1 MYKKI
6 EISRRSIAFLI
17 LFPLFLYFLWI
28 IRELLFSLLIA
39 FIVMSALRP
48 IAGFL
53 KRKGMPRQ
61 AAIFVVFFGF
71 VLVFV
76 SLVSLIV
83 PPIFSETAAFFRNF
97 PALEKKL
104 SPEITKYVDL
114 SSFFQYVPSVTN
126 NIFSIVGNVF
136 SNFLFIITTLFFA
149 LYFLLEESLIR
160 KFFTIFLSDEELDHY
175 EIIVT
180 HVESRL
186 TSWFWGQ
193 ITLMLI
199 IGFMSYVG
207 LVLLGIK
214 YAVPLAVLAGL
225 LEAVPTIGPILSAIP
240 AILIGLSD
248 SYITGTF
255 ILALYFIIQQA
266 ENTLIVPIVMKKAT
280 GISPILILIALVI
293 GGKVGGVLGVLLS
306 IPMLIVGET
315 VVREVFLHYKR
326 KGKKTAT
333 LEDIT

>member
-39 FIVMSALRP
+39 FIIMSALRP
-48 IAGFL
+48 LAAFL
-53 KRKGMPRQ
+53 HRKGFPRQ

-83 PPIFSETAAFFRNF
+83 PPIFSETAAFLKTF
-97 PALEKKL
+97 PAYEKKL
-104 SPEITKYVDL
+104 SPEITKYIDL

-136 SNFLFIITTLFFA
+136 SNVLFIITTLFFA

-160 KFFTIFLSDEELDHY
+160 RFFGMFISESELEHY
-175 EIIVT
+175 EEIVS

-186 TSWFWGQ
+186 TGWFWGQ

-199 IGFMSYVG
+199 IGLLSYIG
-207 LVLLGIK
+207 LVLIGIK

-225 LEAVPTIGPILSAIP
+225 LEAVPTIGPILSAVP

-248 SYITGTF
+248 SYLTGLF
-255 ILALYFIIQQA
+255 ILILYFFIQQA
-266 ENTLIVPIVMKKAT
+266 ENTLIVPIVMKRAT

-293 GGKVGGVLGVLLS
+293 GGKIGGVLGVLLS

-315 VVREVFLHYKR
+315 IVREFVLHYR
-326 KGKKTAT
+326 KKDGKSDSK
-333 LEDIT
+333 LE